1 MENDYI
7 KYLIECLKVIQNPDV
22 EQSTKEKTIK
32 ELLKK
37 SIDYNSD
44 YGDRTKKALKD
55 IVDISASEQELFVS
69 IMFYLTSNDISC

>member
-7 KYLIECLKVIQNPDV
+7 KYLIECLKIIQNPVV
-22 EQSTKEKTIK
+22 EQSTKEKFIK

-37 SIDYNSD
+37 SIDYNSG

-55 IVDISASEQELFVS
+55 IVDISASIQELFVAV
-69 IMFYLTSNDISC
+69 IFYLTSNDVSC